1 MFKKILLVCTGNTCR
16 SPMAAGLLRK
26 LLDESGAPASE
37 IQVSSAG
44 IYALPGFP
52 ASPEAVEVMRQFGVD
67 LSSHQSRNL
76 QKEEL
81 LASDLILTMTSAQ
94 KDQIAKAFPEF
105 KDKLFVLREF
115 VKIKTRE
122 KTNPNFLAKGSGS
135 CIDIPDPFG
144 QNLEVYRDCA
154 EVIGENLKELV
165 NSLQPFN
172 GHSKQEGGRK
182 MKIAIGSDHAGF
194 VLKEVITKY
203 LKNQGYNFKD
213 FGVFSTDSVDYPDQA
228 ALVAKA
234 VATGEFDQGI
244 IICGT
249 GLGVSIAANKIKGI
263 RAALCHDVFSA
274 RMARAHNDSNVLAMG
289 SRVIGPGLAETI
301 VEAYLTSKFEGG
313 RHQLRVDKIN
323 KLEME

>member
-1 MFKKILLVCTGNTCR
+1 
-16 SPMAAGLLRK
+16 MAAGLLRK
-26 LLDESGAPASE
+26 ILDECGVPASK

-52 ASPEAVEVMRQFGVD
+52 ASPEAVEVMHQLGVD

-94 KDQIAKAFPEF
+94 KAQIVNAFPEV

-115 VKIKTRE
+115 IGIKARGKSGLDLSDAGS
-122 KTNPNFLAKGSGS
+122 KTCF
-135 CIDIPDPFG
+135 DIPDPFG
-144 QNLEVYRDCA
+144 QNLEVYKNCA
-154 EVIGENLKELV
+154 EVIGENLKKLV
-165 NSLQPFN
+165 NLLQPLN
-172 GHSKQEGGRK
+172 NYSKQEGGRK

-194 VLKEVITKY
+194 MLKEVIIKY
-203 LKNQGYNFKD
+203 LKNQGYTFKD

-234 VATGEFDQGI
+234 VVAGEFDQGI

-274 RMARAHNDSNVLAMG
+274 QMARAHNDSNVLAMG

-323 KLEME
+323 KLEEE